1 MDVELHEE
9 IVDWLATLNE
19 KDWIRTSI
27 VIDRLAGLGQKARMP
42 FSRALGE
49 GLFEV
54 RFTLG
59 RTARRITYR
68 FTQDTRIVLLT
79 TFRKTKQNETGEI
92 KRARTA
98 AAQCAA
104 INP

>member
-1 MDVELHEE
+1 MDVELHDE
-9 IVDWLATLNE
+9 IVNWLATLND

-27 VIDRLAGLGQKARMP
+27 VIDRLANLGPTARMP
-42 FSRALGE
+42 FSRALGD

-59 RTARRITYR
+59 RTARRMTYR
-68 FTQDTRIVLLT
+68 FTQDQCIVLLT